1 MNYGFAEFVNT
12 VAIVFGAILI
22 AFGAVAFFI
31 IFPDNWI
38 SALANGGISV
48 ASGVVII
55 AIAQLSNATIH
66 TARESKITNNLL
78 ATLIKNQAVET
89 AIPNKAIISARQT
102 DAVENSYSE
111 AVVRPGIDKVV
122 YVKTYKGFRIEKIEG
137 TRIFLVDGKDFEGI
151 IAAEQYII
159 SQLD

>member
-12 VAIVFGAILI
+12 IAIVFGAILMT
-22 AFGAVAFFI
+22 FGAIAFFI
-31 IFPDNWI
+31 MLPENWI
-38 SALANGGISV
+38 AALANGGISV
-48 ASGVVII
+48 ATGVVII

-66 TARESKITNNLL
+66 TARESRKTNEFLV
-78 ATLIKNQAVET
+78 TLVKNQAAET
-89 AIPNKAIISARQT
+89 TAPNKVVRSGQHT
-102 DAVENSYSE
+102 DAVDNNYS
-111 AVVRPGIDKVV
+111 AAIVRPGIDKVV
-122 YVKTYKGFRIEKIEG
+122 YVKTYKGYRIEKIEG